1 MDRSPEP
8 APTTESTK
16 AQGPEHAYDAPGL
29 TATQFLEAVYHDP
42 TVPIGIRI
50 DAANRLEHLRCRD
63 PDYVAREIAKSREP
77 AFTYKIEG
85 ITIQ

>member
-1 MDRSPEP
+1 MNDPRQTSPVK
-8 APTTESTK
+8 ESNQ

-77 AFTYKIEG
+77 AFVYKIEG